1 MSARGMKKIESL
13 CDASFVN
20 LLEDLY
26 DASQRSRV
34 DLLALI
40 LSCCLAFGVVKSSLV

>member
-26 DASQRSRV
+26 DASEDQGWTCWR
-34 DLLALI
+34 
-40 LSCCLAFGVVKSSLV
+40 